1 MDQSVVLWL
10 VGQTIAVTIAG
21 LGTLMMLHRNLTAKI
36 ETGDADLHHRVNDV
50 REKYVRRDDLDAH
63 LNPMRTQME
72 RMDAKLDRIL
82 ERQPPK
88 PN

>member
-10 VGQTIAVTIAG
+10 IAQGIGIGMAG
-21 LGTLMMLHRNLTAKI
+21 IGALTMMHRNLVEKI
-36 ETGDADLHHRVNDV
+36 ETGDNALHHRINDT

-63 LNPMRTQME
+63 LNIMREQLG
-72 RMDAKLDRIL
+72 RMDAKLDRIM

-88 PN
+88 PH